1 MPRIIKQHGWYSSY
15 IHFFPCSV
23 HLCITSNKV
32 TGHKN
37 AGDLSLYK
45 SPRINVA
52 GSSRYILPE
61 SSASKPLGS
70 LALPEL
76 TRQCLTGLNRNQIR
90 YEKKREK
97 KKVSIGI
104 SAVPPI
110 KRREKNERGKK
121 KKKITAFQLE
131 LTVLFVRKPLRDSL
145 FGSGLSAAS
154 SPGVVLCAVPGRP
167 LLVSRGAKK
176 LLRTT
181 T

>member
-1 MPRIIKQHGWYSSY
+1 VPRIIKQHGWYSSY

-45 SPRINVA
+45 PPRINVA

-61 SSASKPLGS
+61 SSASKSLGS
-70 LALPEL
+70 LAHPEL
-76 TRQCLTGLNRNQIR
+76 TRHSCLTGLNRNQIIR
-90 YEKKREK
+90 YEKKK
-97 KKVSIGI
+97 KLALVSLCIIIG
-104 SAVPPI
+104 PGTP
-110 KRREKNERGKK
+110 RGKRMRG

-145 FGSGLSAAS
+145 FGSGLSAVS
-154 SPGVVLCAVPGRP
+154 SPGVVLCAVLGRP